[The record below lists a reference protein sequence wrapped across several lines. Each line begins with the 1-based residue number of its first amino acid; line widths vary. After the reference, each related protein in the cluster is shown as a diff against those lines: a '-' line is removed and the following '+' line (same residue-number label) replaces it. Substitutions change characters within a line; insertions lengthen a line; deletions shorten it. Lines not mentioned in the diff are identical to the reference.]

1 MLSKFWL
8 YLWLDFTSLSL
19 SHLFLSCL
27 VPLQTAEGFLLL
39 VWSTSSLDVSSNL
52 SDIYCLWALL
62 SVCSLSTQT
71 CAFNNWERRKDI
83 LRKRFLREK
92 IVTVTS
98 NYKLHESCPFF
109 MGIYPSQRC
118 TEEQNELHISLFYS
132 IQKQDWTLFRFVSI
146 FVQLFLKQGSR

>member
-8 YLWLDFTSLSL
+8 YLWLDLTSLLL

-52 SDIYCLWALL
+52 SDIYCLWAFL

-71 CAFNNWERRKDI
+71 YAFKNCERRKDI
-83 LRKRFLREK
+83 LRKRFLEK
-92 IVTVTS
+92 NHHWVSFAPVGFLLGLS
-98 NYKLHESCPFF
+98 S
-109 MGIYPSQRC
+109 SQC
-118 TEEQNELHISLFYS
+118 LYGEVEEHMDL
-132 IQKQDWTLFRFVSI
+132 
-146 FVQLFLKQGSR
+146 VQLERCISWSCCPSPHVS